1 MAYKSKRLA
10 LKLRCWLMIWTAG
23 INLEVNE
30 QEKFRFTLFINLSQL
45 LATTVTWQSV
55 IGKEKMR
62 GLCISDS

>member
-1 MAYKSKRLA
+1 
-10 LKLRCWLMIWTAG
+10 MIWTAG

-45 LATTVTWQSV
+45 LATIVAWQSV